1 MSVAVVALPL
11 EHSKLVAEATTD
23 SAGTVLTT
31 A

>member
-1 MSVAVVALPL
+1 LPL